1 MATYKQGSRRTAGTG
16 DRGPA
21 PETFTD
27 TLAESARQIWLA
39 GVGAFG
45 RAQAEGGKL
54 FDSLVRDGLDFEQAT
69 RKFNDGAEQVRER
82 ASGTWDKLEKTFD
95 DRVQRTLH
103 RLGVPDREDLAE
115 LNRRLDGLTAELRRA
130 NDASAHVR
138 GTATAARPQ
147 ATARSATAA
156 KPAARKPATR
166 KPVTGKPVT
175 GKHVP
180 DKGGAGS
187 GRAPAGTTARKR
199 GPRATPG
206 L

>member
-1 MATYKQGSRRTAGTG
+1 MATYKQGTRRTAGTG
-16 DRGPA
+16 DRGSG

-69 RKFNDGAEQVRER
+69 RKFNEGADQVRER

-138 GTATAARPQ
+138 GTATAARPR
-147 ATARSATAA
+147 ASARSAAAA
-156 KPAARKPATR
+156 KPAARKPA
-166 KPVTGKPVT
+166 V

-180 DKGGAGS
+180 DKGGTGS
-187 GRAPAGTTARKR
+187 SRAPAGTTARKR

>member
-1 MATYKQGSRRTAGTG
+1 MATYKQGGRRTAGPSDSGQTG
-16 DRGPA
+16 RQS
-21 PETFTD
+21 ETFTD

-69 RKFNDGAEQVRER
+69 RKFSDGADQVRER

-95 DRVQRTLH
+95 ERVQRTLH
-103 RLGVPDREDLAE
+103 RLGVPGREDVAD
-115 LNRRLDGLTAELRRA
+115 LNRRMDVLTAELRRA
-130 NDASAHVR
+130 NDAAAHVR
-138 GTATAARPQ
+138 GTATTARARP
-147 ATARSATAA
+147 TARPATAA
-156 KPAARKPATR
+156 KPAARKQ
-166 KPVTGKPVT
+166 
-175 GKHVP
+175 VP
-180 DKGGAGS
+180 DKGKGGS
-187 GRAPAGTTARKR
+187 GRAPAGMPRKR